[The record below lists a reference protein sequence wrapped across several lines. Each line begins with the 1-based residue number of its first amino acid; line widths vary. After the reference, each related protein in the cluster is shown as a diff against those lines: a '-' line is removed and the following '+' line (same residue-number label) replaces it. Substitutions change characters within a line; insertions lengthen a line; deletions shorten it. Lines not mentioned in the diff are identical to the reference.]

1 MIGCLAAGHARRL
14 GRRRRPRGRPREP
27 GATPTCARGSA
38 ASEAARQGVQ
48 AQLDHQQLLYR
59 ELAAQ
64 ARADQASREERE
76 RREQAVLRALAP
88 VHETLQSMQSKV
100 DDLERD
106 RHAQFGTLA
115 EQLRRAQ
122 QSDEALRAT
131 TESLASA
138 LRSGSTRGVWGET
151 QLRRVVEAAGL
162 TRYVDFDTQTSITS
176 DAGAGRPDMVI
187 RLPGDKAIAVD
198 AKVPLDAYLEAS
210 AIPLTALG
218 RRGRAGAR
226 RCSTSTSRPC
236 ARTSTRWPKKAY
248 WAGLASSPEFVV
260 CFVPS
265 ESLLAAALEEDPSLL
280 DYAFGKRVA
289 LASPVNLW
297 AVLKT
302 VAYTWTQ
309 QDVSQE
315 ARALFE
321 LGNELYERL
330 GKLAGHADDLR
341 RAIERTV
348 DSYNRF
354 AGSLESRVLVTA
366 RRFPGIDQTKLDA
379 LAAPAIVEKTPRRLT
394 APELLDG
401 TLDLPEA
408 PSAARAM
415 RRVRH
420 PTMGF
425 SPRTSATCVSASR
438 RQPDSG
444 RVTRRRGRS
453 SAERSRRP
461 RRRRKR
467 RSSTTRR
474 SDGLR
479 HGGRGRAHRGGG
491 PGRSRP
497 RRRRS
502 RPSAALGR
510 FACADIVNPLASEN
524 TRASSSTPV
533 RLCQSI
539 RPTACHDSVTTAT
552 PVTAATS
559 GLALASTP
567 SICRPR
573 ATSR

>member
-1 MIGCLAAGHARRL
+1 MDAFTVSVIVIGCLAAGLLAGWFAASARAATRAAQAGAEVRAQLAASDAARRGL
-14 GRRRRPRGRPREP
+14 
-27 GATPTCARGSA
+27 
-38 ASEAARQGVQ
+38 Q
-48 AQLDHQQLLYR
+48 AQLEHQHHLYR
-59 ELAAQ
+59 ELTTQ
-64 ARADQASREERE
+64 SRADQASREERE

-88 VHETLQSMQSKV
+88 VHETLQSMQLKV

-138 LRSGSTRGVWGET
+138 LRSGATRGVWGET

-162 TRYVDFDTQTSITS
+162 TRYVDFDTQTSIAS

-210 AIPLTALG
+210 AIPLTAVG
-218 RRGRAGAR
+218 AEGAR
-226 RCSTSTSRPC
+226 RKSLLDKHVKALRSHVD
-236 ARTSTRWPKKAY
+236 ALAKKAY
-248 WAGLASSPEFVV
+248 WAGLTSSPEFVV

-280 DYAFGKRVA
+280 DYAFSKRVA

-330 GKLAGHADDLR
+330 GTLAGHADDLR

-354 AGSLESRVLVTA
+354 AGSLESRVLVSA

-379 LAAPAIVEKTPRRLT
+379 MEAPALVEKTPRRLT

-401 TLDLPEA
+401 
-408 PSAARAM
+408 
-415 RRVRH
+415 
-420 PTMGF
+420 
-425 SPRTSATCVSASR
+425 
-438 RQPDSG
+438 
-444 RVTRRRGRS
+444 
-453 SAERSRRP
+453 
-461 RRRRKR
+461 
-467 RSSTTRR
+467 
-474 SDGLR
+474 
-479 HGGRGRAHRGGG
+479 
-491 PGRSRP
+491 
-497 RRRRS
+497 
-502 RPSAALGR
+502 ALGAAEQR
-510 FACADIVNPLASEN
+510 RAEPGDAASED
-524 TRASSSTPV
+524 TLLSADLGDV
-533 RLCQSI
+533 RERI
-539 RPTACHDSVTTAT
+539 
-552 PVTAATS
+552 
-559 GLALASTP
+559 
-567 SICRPR
+567 
-573 ATSR
+573 